1 MPVHG
6 HDAQIH
12 YNFNLDKTNKPAM
25 DENGHV
31 DFHRLDMIEPVEEG
45 QLLATLE
52 PADFGIPGIDITGH
66 EIKPKTV
73 KVLSLKHGKNIHL
86 SEDEL
91 EMYSEVSGNVT
102 CVDDTVFVSDCY

>member
-1 MPVHG
+1 MKMV
-6 HDAQIH
+6 I
-12 YNFNLDKTNKPAM
+12 
-25 DENGHV
+25 

-73 KVLSLKHGKNIHL
+73 KSVII
-86 SEDEL
+86 EAWQE
-91 EMYSEVSGNVT
+91 YSFVRRRIRNV
-102 CVDDTVFVSDCY
+102 FGSIR